1 MRTIPDYFKILLS
14 YILLNPILKPVANKL
29 PNWFTFNA
37 GNSKSLIMQKV
48 FFRWGKLRLMKLAFP
63 TFLFNTNFYNL
74 PKTIFY
80 FLLIIGISLALTYD
94 RKQPKPNIIFILT
107 DDHRWDA
114 LGYSGN
120 PVIKT
125 PNMDDLARNGLY
137 FKNAFASTPICAA
150 SRASL
155 LTGLYERTHNYTFGR
170 PNLKNEYL
178 LKSYPYLLRKAG
190 YRTGFV
196 GKFGVKVNEGMVD
209 TLFDWHKLTYL
220 PYWKELNGT
229 RKHLVDINGDHA
241 VDFIKSSQGQP
252 FCLSLSFWS
261 PHAED
266 DKKEQY
272 FWPENVDSLYIH
284 DKIPLPITGDS
295 GFFNALP
302 DFLKTT
308 MNRQR
313 WYWRFDTPEKY
324 QQMVKGYYRM
334 ISGVDLVI
342 GRLRN
347 SLKELGLEKN
357 TVIIIA
363 GDNGYFLGERG
374 YADKWLMHETSI
386 RTPMILFDPRM
397 TRAKQKRTVTEMVL
411 NLDITATILDL
422 ANAEIPKDYHGTSL
436 MAFYKQKPSP
446 WRKSVFLEHRL
457 EGNPLLLKTD
467 AYRDDTWKFIRY
479 DDHPDFFE
487 LYNHKEDPYE
497 ITNLASNIFYAN
509 QIKHYKSMCDSIVG
523 KLMEV
528 RVN

>member
-1 MRTIPDYFKILLS
+1 MNLNSFIYNKNNLIYLSKFFFYLIL
-14 YILLNPILKPVANKL
+14 I
-29 PNWFTFNA
+29 T
-37 GNSKSLIMQKV
+37 
-48 FFRWGKLRLMKLAFP
+48 
-63 TFLFNTNFYNL
+63 
-74 PKTIFY
+74 
-80 FLLIIGISLALTYD
+80 GISLSLTL
-94 RKQPKPNIIFILT
+94 KHKKKKPNIIFILT
-107 DDHRWDA
+107 DDQRWDA
-114 LGYSGN
+114 LGFAGN
-120 PVIKT
+120 PIIKT
-125 PNMDDLARNGLY
+125 PHMDDLARNGLY

-178 LKSYPYLLRKAG
+178 FESYPYLMRKAG

-196 GKFGVKVNEGMVD
+196 GKFGVKVDEGMLD

-220 PYWKELNGT
+220 PYWKESNGK
-229 RKHLVDINGDHA
+229 RKHLVDINGEHA
-241 VDFIKSSQGQP
+241 IDFIKSSKDQP

-272 FWPENVDSLYIH
+272 FWPEYVDSLYIN

-295 GFFNALP
+295 SFFNALP

-324 QQMVKGYYRM
+324 QEMVKGYYRM
-334 ISGVDLVI
+334 ISAVDHVI

-347 SLKELGLEKN
+347 TLKQENIDQN
-357 TVIIIA
+357 TVIIFA

-386 RTPMILFDPRM
+386 RTPLILFDPRL
-397 TRAKQKRTVTEMVL
+397 AKTKKKTINEMVL
-411 NLDITATILDL
+411 NLDISSTILEL
-422 ANAEIPKDYHGTSL
+422 ADVEVPVNYHGTSL
-436 MAFYKQKPSP
+436 LAFYKQKTKH
-446 WRKSVFLEHRL
+446 WRKSIFLEHRL
-457 EGNPLLLKTD
+457 EGNPLLLRTD

-479 DDHPDFFE
+479 DDHPDFIE
-487 LYNHKEDPYE
+487 LYNHKKDPYE
-497 ITNLASNIFYAN
+497 MKNLATDSRYVD
-509 QIKHYKSMCDSIVG
+509 QIKKYRSSCDSIVG
-523 KLMEV
+523 ILMED
-528 RVN
+528 RVDGAKEN